1 MQQFNEGDRVVFHES
16 ETGEAEHGSIE
27 EVIPADEQY
36 PNGGLYIV
44 RLDADL
50 SSVEAFHVELTFE
63 DQFCKDNQFGDHKHQ
78 VTDGSCDCCGAKNF
92 N

>member
-1 MQQFNEGDRVVFHES
+1 MKRYNEQDRVVFCES
-16 ETGEAEHGSIE
+16 ETGEPEHGMIE
-27 EVIPADEQY
+27 EALPPSPTH

-50 SSVEAFHVELTFE
+50 STVEAWVAELTDE
-63 DQFCKDNQFGDHKHQ
+63 DKFCKDNPVNHRHQ
-78 VTDGSCDCCGAKNF
+78 ITDGSCDCCGAKNF